1 MSKKKNRAAAAARG
15 TAADPTAAGRE
26 LRREAQRQ
34 TANSRKL
41 VGVMPER
48 MADEVKASSDTY
60 PFTFKS
66 AFILAGAAL
75 LGTIVIP
82 FFATQAGGTIGFATT
97 AALPPAAGGCPG
109 VHAVFCR
116 FRSRFDAWVFHHACG
131 RVARAVCYLLASV
144 LSGHHALAFAHPY
157 HIVRT

>member
-1 MSKKKNRAAAAARG
+1 MSKKKSRAAVAARG
-15 TAADPTAAGRE
+15 TAADPSSDARKI
-26 LRREAQRQ
+26 RQEAQDMMRD
-34 TANSRKL
+34 SKKL

-48 MADEVKASSDTY
+48 MADEVKATGSY

-97 AALPPAAGGCPG
+97 TALPP
-109 VHAVFCR
+109 
-116 FRSRFDAWVFHHACG
+116 
-131 RVARAVCYLLASV
+131 LLAS
-144 LSGHHALAFAHPY
+144 ALAFTRY
-157 HIVRT
+157 FIDSDRGLVRGFFITLAVTFAAVLVICWLLFYQGIML

>member
-97 AALPPAAGGCPG
+97 AALPP
-109 VHAVFCR
+109 
-116 FRSRFDAWVFHHACG
+116 
-131 RVARAVCYLLASV
+131 LLAV
-144 LSGHHALAFAHPY
+144 ALAFTRYFVDSDRGLTRGFFITLAVALLALFVICWLLFY
-157 HIVRT
+157 QGIML